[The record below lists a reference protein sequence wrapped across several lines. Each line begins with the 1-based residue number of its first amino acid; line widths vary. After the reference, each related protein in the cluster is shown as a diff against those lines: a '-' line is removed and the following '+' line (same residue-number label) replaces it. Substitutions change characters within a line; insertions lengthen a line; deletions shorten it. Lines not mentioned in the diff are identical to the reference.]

1 VLNNLGW
8 GELMMLLLVGLL
20 VFGPDQLPKIAAD
33 LGRMLR
39 QLRRMAKDVSS
50 DLRSELGPE
59 FEGMDITS
67 MHPKAFIAKHMMA
80 ADDDDDTPGPPRR
93 RATGNG
99 RAATGGAGAAQ
110 GTAAPSADRPA
121 AAAVE
126 APPYDADAT

>member
-1 VLNNLGW
+1 MLNNLGW

-39 QLRRMAKDVSS
+39 QLRRMARDVSS
-50 DLRSELGPE
+50 DLKSELGPE

-80 ADDDDDTPGPPRR
+80 ADDEDEPGPSRK
-93 RATGNG
+93 RAAGNG
-99 RAATGGAGAAQ
+99 RAAAGAAD
-110 GTAAPSADRPA
+110 GGSPAAPTAERPA

>member
-33 LGRMLR
+33 LGRVLR
-39 QLRRMAKDVSS
+39 QLRRMAKDVK
-50 DLRSELGPE
+50 SELGPE
-59 FEGMDITS
+59 FEDLGITS

-80 ADDDDDTPGPPRR
+80 DDDEPAPGATRP
-93 RATGNG
+93 TGNG
-99 RAATGGAGAAQ
+99 RAAAKATSQPA
-110 GTAAPSADRPA
+110 ADRPPTA
-121 AAAVE
+121 ARE